1 MNLSSPADRY
11 LTGGSD
17 SKNFFNYSV
26 HKKSFKPPPWKFM
39 NIMDQETWKRKE
51 TIAPEMERDKINR
64 NIP

>member
-1 MNLSSPADRY
+1 
-11 LTGGSD
+11 
-17 SKNFFNYSV
+17 
-26 HKKSFKPPPWKFM
+26 M